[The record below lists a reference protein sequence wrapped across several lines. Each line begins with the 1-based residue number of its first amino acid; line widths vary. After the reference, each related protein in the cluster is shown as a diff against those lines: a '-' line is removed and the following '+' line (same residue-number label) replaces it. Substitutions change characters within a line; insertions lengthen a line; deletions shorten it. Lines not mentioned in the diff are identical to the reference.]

1 MALVEHLDLAGVV
14 DLAAKLEGTTPAV
27 VQPRMSLSAVHRALL
42 APAAALDGRTVHRDL
57 TMKAAVLC
65 ARLVEHPP
73 LAEQQLP
80 LAWLCMREF
89 LARNGRDLLVGDPD
103 EVHATLDRVASGQL
117 TDSDLAVWIES
128 QLAPIARRLAS

>member
-1 MALVEHLDLAGVV
+1 MALVEHLALADVV
-14 DLAAKLEGTTPAV
+14 DLAAKLEGKTPAA
-27 VQPRMSLSAVHRALL
+27 VQPHMNLAAVHRALL

-57 TMKAAVLC
+57 TTKAAVLC

-89 LARNGRDLLVGDPD
+89 LARNGRELLDGDPD
-103 EVHATLDRVASGQL
+103 EVHATLGRVASGEL
-117 TDSDLAVWIES
+117 MDADLAFWIES
-128 QLAPIARRLAS
+128 QLAPTARRLAS